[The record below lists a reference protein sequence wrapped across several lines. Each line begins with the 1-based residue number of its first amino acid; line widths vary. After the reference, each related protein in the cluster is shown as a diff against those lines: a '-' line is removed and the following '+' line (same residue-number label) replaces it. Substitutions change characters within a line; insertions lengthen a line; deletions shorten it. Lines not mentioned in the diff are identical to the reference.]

1 VVGRNGYAVEVEV
14 VVGVGVGVG
23 EGFDYTVE
31 LLTLADGGCPGC
43 IASMRASLAPY

>member
-1 VVGRNGYAVEVEV
+1 MVVGRNGYAVEV
-14 VVGVGVGVG
+14 VVGVVVG

-31 LLTLADGGCPGC
+31 LLALADRGCPGC